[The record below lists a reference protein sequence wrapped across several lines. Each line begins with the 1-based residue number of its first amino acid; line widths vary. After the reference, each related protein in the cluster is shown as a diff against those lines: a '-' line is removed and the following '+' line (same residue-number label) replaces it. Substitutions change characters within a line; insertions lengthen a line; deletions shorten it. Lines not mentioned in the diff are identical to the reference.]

1 MSVSHLILFFKQ
13 KTAYE
18 CRCSDWSSDVCSS
31 ELVDVTVLED
41 KLSRIVRNWQ
51 DDLRE
56 ELVAAE
62 GEERGLKLANRYGRA
77 LPTGYIEQ
85 VTPEIAARDVLCL
98 ASLADAG
105 DLRVNLYRPRRGEG
119 GLRLKFYRLD
129 STEKRT
135 VGK

>member
-62 GEERGLKLANRYGRA
+62 GEERGLKTANRYGRA

-85 VTPEIAARDVLCL
+85 VTPEIAARDRQNAVMGKRV
-98 ASLADAG
+98 SERI
-105 DLRVNLYRPRRGEG
+105 DLGGRRII
-119 GLRLKFYRLD
+119 KKNN
-129 STEKRT
+129 KRKIQKKIQT
-135 VGK
+135 TL

>member
-62 GEERGLKLANRYGRA
+62 GEERGLKLANRSGRA
-77 LPTGYIEQ
+77 LPTGYTEQ
-85 VTPEIAARDVLCL
+85 VTPEIAARAVLCL

-105 DLRVNLYRPRRGEG
+105 HLRVTLYRPRRGAG
-119 GLRLKFYRLD
+119 APRPTLSRLHP
-129 STEKRT
+129 EHPQ
-135 VGK
+135 